1 MAQLLKMLP
10 EDVALASIEHGSAEN
25 VTLGSSKASPCSS
38 SSVAVLSTDQPPSP
52 SAYSST
58 VTSLPILLRTK
69 SSISSMATCP
79 QPSSR
84 SAASW

>member
-38 SSVAVLSTDQPPSP
+38 SSVAVL
-52 SAYSST
+52 
-58 VTSLPILLRTK
+58 
-69 SSISSMATCP
+69 
-79 QPSSR
+79 
-84 SAASW
+84 